1 MTAYRDQYARDEN
14 GTGNVFH
21 GGQNVVLIALSPDS
35 PADLQSWAYDLDF
48 PGLFAS
54 DPDARVLRSF
64 GGVTRPGGNTPTER
78 TLFVID
84 PEGRIAY
91 VDADFDEVD
100 PMAYEELKAVIDRV
114 TPAQGQ
120 N

>member
-1 MTAYRDQYARDEN
+1 MTAYRDQYASVFRD
-14 GTGNVFH
+14 
-21 GGQNVVLIALSPDS
+21 GQNVVLIALSPDA
-35 PADLQSWAYDLDF
+35 PDALQSWAYDLDF
-48 PGLFAS
+48 PGLFGS
-54 DPDARVLRSF
+54 DPEARALRAF
-64 GGVTRPGGNTPTER
+64 GGVTRPGGNSPTER

-84 PEGRIAY
+84 PEGRIAH

-100 PMAYEELKAVIDRV
+100 PMAYEELKAAIEKV